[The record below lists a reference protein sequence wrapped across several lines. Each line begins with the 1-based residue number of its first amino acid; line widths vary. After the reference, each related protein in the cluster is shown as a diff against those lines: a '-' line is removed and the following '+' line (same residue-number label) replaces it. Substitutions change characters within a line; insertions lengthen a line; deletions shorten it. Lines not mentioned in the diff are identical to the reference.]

1 MWGYALWQ
9 HMKDYA
15 KSCLSF
21 IWSENALFQY
31 YIGDKE
37 NLEAF
42 AGEAVYHS
50 ISEIPLE

>member
-1 MWGYALWQ
+1 
-9 HMKDYA
+9 MKDYA

-21 IWSENALFQY
+21 IWSEMLFQY